1 MGRKRTDF
9 DESAILNNTN
19 YQIYLDRL
27 FELAI
32 SVFEW
37 QNLPDTVDERFL
49 EYVLNMDG
57 KAVFFKDEEMG
68 YLALQ
73 CAYAGGFDVYREPLK
88 VRAYAVNGYN
98 RTMDNQTECVLIW
111 NNKLRK
117 STMPVLMNYATQLW
131 DLDRTCYVNLRA
143 QKTPILVIAPEHDR
157 LTMKN
162 LYKEIDGNSPVIY
175 GDKNLDYEN
184 IKAINTGAPFIA
196 DQVYSQKVQI
206 WNEALSYLG
215 ISSINSAKKERMVTD
230 EVIRNM
236 GATVMSRYSRL
247 DMRKRA
253 CEEINKL
260 FGTDIWVEFK
270 EDYDAKKFNINELNM
285 VMDEEEK
292 EEKEGGE
299 DE

>member
-1 MGRKRTDF
+1 MKRKRTDF
-9 DESAILNNTN
+9 DESAIMNNTN
-19 YQIYLDRL
+19 YNIYLDRL

-32 SVFEW
+32 SVFDW
-37 QNLPDTVDERFL
+37 QNLPDTVDVRFL

-68 YLALQ
+68 YLTLQ

-98 RTMDNQTECVLIW
+98 RTMDNKTECILMW

-117 STMPVLMNYATQLW
+117 STYPVLMNFAIQLW

-143 QKTPILVIAPEHDR
+143 QKTPVLVIAPEHDR

-162 LYKEIDGNSPVIY
+162 LYKEIDGNAPVIY
-175 GDKNLDYEN
+175 GDKNLDFEN
-184 IKAINTGAPFIA
+184 IKAINTGAPFVA
-196 DQVYSQKVQI
+196 DKVFEQKTKI
-206 WNEALSYLG
+206 WNEALTYLG
-215 ISSINSAKKERMVTD
+215 ISNINSVKKERLITD
-230 EVIRNM
+230 EVTRNL
-236 GATVMSRYSRL
+236 GGTITSRYSRL
-247 DMRKRA
+247 EMRQKA

-270 EDYDAKKFNINELNM
+270 EDFDVERFE
-285 VMDEEEK
+285 VQDETEVGR
-292 EEKEGGE
+292 EGAE
-299 DE
+299 TDE